1 VETASDGSLT
11 HNDSWAPSSDASYL
25 LYGLQ
30 TYSIFWLFCSH
41 CNLNHSWT
49 MMCSSDLSPKTLL
62 AAEVTLTSITEGT
75 SSIRLFQ
82 GAEMARCLVTS

>member
-1 VETASDGSLT
+1 
-11 HNDSWAPSSDASYL
+11 
-25 LYGLQ
+25 
-30 TYSIFWLFCSH
+30 
-41 CNLNHSWT
+41 